1 MMKTNRILFLWL
13 SLLTVVTLEAQQND
27 TLKAQQRDALEVQQT
42 DALKSRY
49 IITQSYQI
57 GVGGT
62 NILDTYLSQEKFR
75 GTGLTVLSLRE
86 KQREG
91 SRWSTILQNQIH
103 LSQADDRADNESV
116 LEGTYNVLYGRYYG
130 WKLLDGRLLLQGGGL
145 ANLGIGF
152 IYNMRSNANN
162 PAQGKLSFNVMPSG
176 IATYRFPL
184 LKRQWAVRYELDLPL
199 AGVMFSP
206 NYGQSYYEIFSLG
219 NYDHNVVPTTFV
231 ATPNFRQQLTIQ
243 CNLWRTVTLSL
254 GFLSDV
260 QQAQVNNLKQH
271 IYNNSVMIGFVK
283 RFQLINYR
291 P

>member
-1 MMKTNRILFLWL
+1 MKTNRLLLLWL
-13 SLLTVVTLEAQQND
+13 SLLSVITLKAQLPDTLEAQQPYD
-27 TLKAQQRDALEVQQT
+27 LKAQQPDAF
-42 DALKSRY
+42 KSRY
-49 IITQSYQI
+49 ITTQSYQI
-57 GVGGT
+57 GLGGT

-86 KQREG
+86 RQREG
-91 SRWSTILQNQIH
+91 SRWSTIRQNQIH
-103 LSQADDRADNESV
+103 LSQADDRAGNESV
-116 LEGTYNVLYGRYYG
+116 LEGTYNFLYGRYYG
-130 WKLLDGRLLLQGGGL
+130 WKLLDGQLLLQAGGL
-145 ANLGIGF
+145 ANLGLGF
-152 IYNMRSNANN
+152 IYNTRSNGNN
-162 PAQGKLSFNVMPSG
+162 PAQGRLSLNVMPSG
-176 IATYRFPL
+176 IATYKFPL

-199 AGVMFSP
+199 VGVMFSP